1 MNNNRNLTE
10 MQKSNLLL
18 TLITIVVL
26 SYYFVN
32 VVAI

>member
-1 MNNNRNLTE
+1 MNNNRKLTE

-18 TLITIVVL
+18 TLITIVAI

>member
-10 MQKSNLLL
+10 MQKSNILL
-18 TLITIVVL
+18 TLITIIIV

-32 VVAI
+32 VLSL